1 AATFNIIVGSH
12 VWVEDSSTLAWIDGK
27 VTQIN
32 GQEVH
37 ILTSH
42 KIVVKDVI
50 KVFPKD
56 TEAPPRDV
64 DDMTQLLYLHE
75 PGVLQNLTTR
85 YELKKIY
92 TYAGN
97 ILTAINPF
105 ESLPHLY
112 NTTMME
118 QYKGATFGELSP
130 HVFAVADVAYREMI
144 NKGTSSSILVSGES
158 SSGKT
163 ETAKMLMKYLAYIGG
178 RPEVERC
185 TVEQKILDSNPVLE
199 AFGNAKIVNNNNS
212 SRFGKFVRI
221 QFGQS
226 RSISGATIET
236 CLLEKSRVCHISNG
250 ERNYHIFYRL
260 CAAPPEVQEKYNLG
274 SPKSFHYLKQSDCY
288 ELDGVND
295 ADEYLGTR
303 KAMDIVGISEDGQV
317 VAAILHLGNIEF
329 ATGKEID
336 SSAIKDETRFHLNMT
351 AELLKCNAKHLENA
365 LIKRVMKSPNEV
377 VWRNLKAALD
387 IRDALAKTMYS
398 LLFNWIVKK
407 INNSIGQD
415 RNSKSII
422 GVLDITGF
430 ESYDHNSFEQFCI
443 NYSNEKLQQHFN
455 QHVSKMKQKEY
466 TKGETKWSSID
477 FVRNKAVLNLIEDK
491 PGGIIALLDDACL
504 FPKSTHGKF
513 ANKWYDADSFK
524 NNEHFTI
531 PKGSQST
538 FTISHNGGEVTY
550 EADLFLKK
558 NKDYVVVEYHNLL
571 TTSRCPFVVGLF
583 LSIPAKSSNSSKFLS
598 IGSSFKKQLHSLMD
612 KLNTMKPQYI
622 RCMKPNNCLKP
633 AIFENHNIVRQ
644 LRHGGV
650 LEAILICNNRYP
662 TREFAHPSAVLAPK
676 VVEGK

>member
-1 AATFNIIVGSH
+1 
-12 VWVEDSSTLAWIDGK
+12 
-27 VTQIN
+27 Q
-32 GQEVH
+32 
-37 ILTSH
+37 
-42 KIVVKDVI
+42 
-50 KVFPKD
+50 
-56 TEAPPRDV
+56 
-64 DDMTQLLYLHE
+64 
-75 PGVLQNLTTR
+75 
-85 YELKKIY
+85 

-97 ILTAINPF
+97 ILIAINPF
-105 ESLPHLY
+105 ECLPQLY
-112 NTTMME
+112 NTTVME

-130 HVFAVADVAYREMI
+130 HVFAVSDVAYREMI

-158 SSGKT
+158 DSGKT

-185 TVEQKILDSNPVLE
+185 TVEQKILESNPVLE
-199 AFGNAKIVNNNNS
+199 AFGNAKTVNNNNS
-212 SRFGKFVRI
+212 SRFSKFVGI
-221 QFGQS
+221 QFSQS

-236 CLLEKSRVCHISNG
+236 CLLEKSRVCHIAHG

-295 ADEYLGTR
+295 ADEYLATR
-303 KAMDIVGISEDGQV
+303 KAMDIIGISEDEQEAIFRV

-329 ATGKEID
+329 AIGKEID

-443 NYSNEKLQQHFN
+443 NYANEKLQHHFY
-455 QHVSKMKQKEY
+455 QKEY

-477 FVRNKAVLNLIEDK
+477 FARNQAVLNLIEDK
-491 PGGIIALLDDACL
+491 PVGIIALLDDACL

-513 ANKWYDADSFK
+513 AKNWYDADEFK
-524 NNEHFTI
+524 NNKHFTI

-583 LSIPAKSSNSSKFLS
+583 LSIPVKSSNSSKFLS

-612 KLNTMKPQYI
+612 KLNTMKTQYI

-676 VVEGK
+676 VVEGNDDDKALCKRTPDKMGLKGDQVITIDL

>member
-1 AATFNIIVGSH
+1 
-12 VWVEDSSTLAWIDGK
+12 
-27 VTQIN
+27 
-32 GQEVH
+32 
-37 ILTSH
+37 
-42 KIVVKDVI
+42 
-50 KVFPKD
+50 
-56 TEAPPRDV
+56 
-64 DDMTQLLYLHE
+64 
-75 PGVLQNLTTR
+75 
-85 YELKKIY
+85 
-92 TYAGN
+92 
-97 ILTAINPF
+97 
-105 ESLPHLY
+105 
-112 NTTMME
+112 MME
-118 QYKGATFGELSP
+118 QYKGATFRELSP

-158 SSGKT
+158 GSGKT

-178 RPEVERC
+178 RPEVE
-185 TVEQKILDSNPVLE
+185 
-199 AFGNAKIVNNNNS
+199 
-212 SRFGKFVRI
+212 SRFSKFVGI

-295 ADEYLGTR
+295 ADEYLATR
-303 KAMDIVGISEDGQV
+303 KAMDIVGISEDKQEAIFRV

-329 ATGKEID
+329 AT
-336 SSAIKDETRFHLNMT
+336 
-351 AELLKCNAKHLENA
+351 CNVKRLENA

-398 LLFNWIVKK
+398 LLFNC
-407 INNSIGQD
+407 
-415 RNSKSII
+415 
-422 GVLDITGF
+422 
-430 ESYDHNSFEQFCI
+430 FEQFCI

-455 QHVSKMKQKEY
+455 QHVSEMKQKEY
-466 TKGETKWSSID
+466 TKGETKLSSID
-477 FVRNKAVLNLIEDK
+477 FARNQAVLNLIEDK

-513 ANKWYDADSFK
+513 AKKWYDADAFK

-558 NKDYVVVEYHNLL
+558 NKDYV
-571 TTSRCPFVVGLF
+571 
-583 LSIPAKSSNSSKFLS
+583 
-598 IGSSFKKQLHSLMD
+598 
-612 KLNTMKPQYI
+612 
-622 RCMKPNNCLKP
+622 
-633 AIFENHNIVRQ
+633 
-644 LRHGGV
+644 GV
-650 LEAILICNNRYP
+650 LEAILICTRYP

-676 VVEGK
+676 GVEGK